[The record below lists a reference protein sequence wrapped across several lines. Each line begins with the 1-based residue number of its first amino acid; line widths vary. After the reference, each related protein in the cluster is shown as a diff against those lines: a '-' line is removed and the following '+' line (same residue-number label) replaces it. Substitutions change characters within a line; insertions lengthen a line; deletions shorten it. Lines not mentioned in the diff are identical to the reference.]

1 MTPAEETAPTSP
13 LLPAWTGV
21 RLAIVEDDHRLR
33 GDLVDFFAWRGAM
46 AAGMASAEAFWAGLD
61 EVRPPDLALVDL
73 GLPGEDG
80 LSLSGRLRRRLPRI
94 GIIMLTAFGSD
105 THRIDG
111 LDGGADAY
119 LVKGV
124 SLEIVEA
131 TCRSVL
137 RRLRAQA
144 GPPPREAA
152 WQLDTL
158 QARLL
163 APSGQR
169 VRLTH
174 MEQLFL
180 SLLMQTPGTAISR
193 DQLLVR
199 MGKPDTLE
207 QWRNLDGCAAR
218 LRRKV
223 AEQGAGELP
232 VRSYYGHGY
241 AFGAPARVQPQ

>member
-1 MTPAEETAPTSP
+1 MQPEWS
-13 LLPAWTGV
+13 GV
-21 RLAIVEDDHRLR
+21 RVAIVEDDHRLR
-33 GDLVDFFAWRGAM
+33 SDLVAFFDWRGAT
-46 AAGMASAEAFWAGLD
+46 AVGVPSAEAFWAGVD
-61 EVRPPDLALVDL
+61 GVGPPDLALVDR
-73 GLPGEDG
+73 GLPGENG
-80 LSLSGRLRRRLPRI
+80 LSLCGRLRQRLPRI

-105 THRIDG
+105 TDRIDG

-137 RRLRAQA
+137 RRLSSQEALQA
-144 GPPPREAA
+144 RHAA

-158 QARLL
+158 QARLQ
-163 APSGQR
+163 APSGQT

-180 SLLMQTPGTAISR
+180 TLLMQTPGTAVPR

-223 AEQGAGELP
+223 AEHGAGELP

-241 AFGAPARVQPQ
+241 AFGAPAQVRTQ

>member
-1 MTPAEETAPTSP
+1 MTQDTATASH
-13 LLPAWTGV
+13 LLSAWSGV

-33 GDLVDFFAWRGAM
+33 GDLVDFFDWRGAT
-46 AAGMASAEAFWAGLD
+46 AAGVPSAEVFWAGL
-61 EVRPPDLALVDL
+61 ESGVPPELLLLDL

-80 LSLSGRLRRRLPRI
+80 LSVARRVRQRWPRI

-105 THRIDG
+105 DHRIDG

-137 RRLRAQA
+137 RRVRSQEALQA
-144 GPPPREAA
+144 RDAP

-158 QARLL
+158 QARLQ
-163 APSGQR
+163 APSGQT

-180 SLLMQTPGTAISR
+180 SLLMQTPGAAVPR
-193 DQLLVR
+193 DRLLVR

-241 AFGAPARVQPQ
+241 AFGAPAQVHPQ